1 MTVFIDTTGLSDVA
15 FGNLFTATGSDSG
28 LGEINVPTDN
38 TVFQVTY
45 VETAGAP
52 ATADRINTLVNTDF
66 GVPIVISALN
76 DGTDPIT
83 GIDLKTVAGET
94 YIDSS
99 SGSAIIRVVYDASQC
114 IGSGF
119 FAFDVNGNQISFP
132 GPVILYHE
140 LSHALR
146 AATGTTQAN
155 DEIPAETDEN
165 VLRSQEGLCLRDVN
179 NHGGG
184 CGAGDTCGGT
194 TDGCFIVSA
203 TTGSAESE
211 EVQRL
216 RALRGLVAGTTRLGA
231 LLIERIYGEYYQFS
245 PAIAGRLRRD
255 MLARQAVLL
264 VAVRPLLAWYTLA
277 GILAFDGDGDGAEQA
292 VRELEQACP
301 RYLGRSSVAGVLAG
315 LRAGQPLPDRMPPLL
330 RSFADDVQKAATLPH
345 AGWAILDP
353 LARAWGAA
361 GGRRDIRGEVA
372 QWLAHAPLDT
382 LAPPAP
388 AALPGELAALAGLFD
403 FRPEAR
409 QVLGARL
416 AQAWPQA
423 AGALALHG
431 FI

>member
-28 LGEINVPTDN
+28 LGEINVPNDS

-52 ATADRINTLVNTDF
+52 ATANQINTLVNTDF

-114 IGSGF
+114 LGSGF
-119 FAFDVNGNQISFP
+119 FAFDVNGKQITFP

-146 AATGTTQAN
+146 AATGTTQSN

-231 LLIERIYGEYYQFS
+231 MLIERIYGEYYQFS
-245 PAIAGRLRRD
+245 PAIAGRLGQD
-255 MLARQAVLL
+255 ALARQAVLL

-277 GILAFDGDGDGAEQA
+277 GILAFDGEGYGAEQA
-292 VRELEQACP
+292 LRDLERACP
-301 RYLGRSSVAGVLAG
+301 RYLGRTSVAGVLAG
-315 LRAGQPLPDRMPPLL
+315 LRAGQPLPDNMPPLL
-330 RSFADDVQKAATLPH
+330 DSFADDVQKAATLPH

-361 GGRRDIRGEVA
+361 GGRRDVRSEVA
-372 QWLAHAPLDT
+372 LWLANAPLDA
-382 LAPPAP
+382 LAPPAM
-388 AALPGELAALAGLFD
+388 AALDGELAALAGLFD
-403 FRPEAR
+403 FRPDAR
-409 QVLGARL
+409 RVLGARL

-423 AGALALHG
+423 AGALARHG

>member
-1 MTVFIDTTGLSDVA
+1 MTVFIDTSGLSDVA
-15 FGNLFTATGSDSG
+15 FGDLFTATGSDSG
-28 LGEINVPTDN
+28 LGEVNVPTDS

-52 ATADRINTLVNTDF
+52 ATADRINQLVNTDF

-83 GIDLKTVAGET
+83 GIDLTTVAGET

-99 SGSAIIRVVYDASQC
+99 SGISIVRVVYDASQC
-114 IGSGF
+114 LGSGF
-119 FAFDVNGNQISFP
+119 FVFDVNGKQITFP
-132 GPVILYHE
+132 GPVLLYHE

-146 AATGTTQAN
+146 AATGTTQSN

-194 TDGCFIVSA
+194 VNGCFIVSA
-203 TTGSAESE
+203 TTGSPESE

-216 RALRGLVAGTTRLGA
+216 RALRELVAGTTGLGA
-231 LLIERIYGEYYQFS
+231 TLIERIYAEYYQFS
-245 PAIAGRLRRD
+245 PAIAGRLGHD
-255 MLARQAVLL
+255 ALARQAVLL

-277 GILAFDGDGDGAEQA
+277 GILAFDGDGNGADQA
-292 VRELEQACP
+292 MRDLERACP
-301 RYLGRSSVAGVLAG
+301 RYLGRTSVAGVLAG
-315 LRAGQPLPDRMPPLL
+315 LRAGQPLPDKMPPLL
-330 RSFADDVQKAATLPH
+330 HSFAADVRKAAVLPN

-361 GGRRDIRGEVA
+361 GARRDVRAEVA
-372 QWLAHAPLDT
+372 QWLADAPLDQ
-382 LAPPAP
+382 LARPAE
-388 AALPGELAALAGLFD
+388 ALLDGELAALAGLFD
-403 FRPEAR
+403 FRPDAR
-409 QVLGARL
+409 RALGARL
-416 AQAWPQA
+416 ALAWPQA
-423 AGALALHG
+423 ISALARHG